1 MGPMGPSSKYV
12 TTKRAQGWLVLL
24 SARTFV
30 DKAANWHL
38 VVPGALTAA
47 LAFRAGGFFP
57 DTVGLAAGLLCL
69 LLVARVTLAER
80 PFSGWSAPLALT
92 TGVPALFCAWT
103 LASSGWSSAPARA
116 VVELDRALLY
126 LLVLAFIGLHP
137 RAPGN
142 LRLLLRW
149 LGLALAATC
158 AVALATRLLPST
170 FPTATGVNNER
181 LAFPVTYWNAMGMFC
196 GLGAIVLTHLTAS
209 EREPAAVRVAAA
221 AGLPVVAVTL
231 YFTFSRGG
239 IAAGCA
245 GVVLYMLLAHPRG
258 LLGAL
263 PAAGLPVAFALQ
275 RAYDSELLARYD
287 YSGADAREQ
296 GKTLLV
302 VVIGSAVAAALL
314 RTLAL
319 RVDRRMLRIRIG
331 SRTRRRVFAAAGVT
345 ALVAFAVASLAFDLP
360 ERVDEQREAFV
371 RGNAPPGGRDLRT
384 RLTAVGNNG
393 RLAIWRVAL
402 HTADERPWRG
412 AGAGTY
418 RLQWERGRPAPP
430 AQVSDAHSLYFE
442 LRAELGWIGVVL
454 IAIVLAVPLV
464 VAAVRLRGPGRH
476 AYAAF
481 IAAGI
486 ALLAHAVV
494 DWDWEMPTL
503 FVWFFGAAGVIL
515 AAPADGAGSLPPP
528 RRLTRVVASLACL
541 LVAVTPM
548 TVAFSQLRLNRSVQA
563 FDRRDCR
570 TATDAALSSLDAL
583 PAQAQAFEI
592 LGWCDARA
600 GRAGLAIDAMRAAQ
614 RRDPDNWQYAY
625 GLAVSQALAGQDPR
639 PAAQRALRLNPLE
652 PLTRRLA
659 RDMQAGTAKRR
670 RALAARSAI
679 PSG

>member
-1 MGPMGPSSKYV
+1 
-12 TTKRAQGWLVLL
+12 LL
-24 SARTFV
+24 ARTFV

-38 VVPGALTAA
+38 VVPAGLTLA

-69 LLVARVTLAER
+69 LLVARVTLAEH
-80 PFSGWSAPLALT
+80 PFTGWSTPLAVT
-92 TGVPALFCAWT
+92 TGVLALFCAWT
-103 LASSGWSSAPARA
+103 LASSGWSNAPARS
-116 VVELDRALLY
+116 VVEFNRALLY
-126 LLVLAFIGLHP
+126 LLVLALLGLHP
-137 RAPGN
+137 RAPGH

-149 LGLALAATC
+149 LGLALAVTC
-158 AVALATRLLPST
+158 AIALATRLLPTT
-170 FPTATGVNNER
+170 FPTAAGVNNER
-181 LAFPVTYWNAMGMFC
+181 LGFPVTYWNGMGIFC

-209 EREPAAVRVAAA
+209 EREPAWVRVAAA
-221 AGLPVVAVTL
+221 AGMPVVAVTL

-239 IAAGCA
+239 IAACCV

-263 PAAGLPVAFALQ
+263 PAAGIPVAFALQ

-287 YSGADAREQ
+287 YAGADAREQ
-296 GKTLLV
+296 GRTLVV
-302 VVIGSAVAAALL
+302 VVIGCVLAAALL

-319 RVDRRMLRIRIG
+319 RVDGRMLRIRIG
-331 SRTRRRVFAAAGVT
+331 SRTRRRVFTAAGVT
-345 ALVAFAVASLAFDLP
+345 ALIAFAAASVAFDLP

-371 RGNAPPGGRDLRT
+371 QGNAAPGGRDLRT
-384 RLTAVGNNG
+384 RLTSVGNNG

-402 HTADERPWRG
+402 DTADHRPWRG
-412 AGAGTY
+412 TGAGTY
-418 RLQWERGRPAPP
+418 RLQWEQGRPSPP
-430 AQVSDAHSLYFE
+430 AQVNDAHSLYFE
-442 LRAELGWIGVVL
+442 LLAELGWVGVVL
-454 IAIVLAVPLV
+454 LAIVLAIPLV

-481 IAAGI
+481 IAAAI
-486 ALLAHAVV
+486 ALLGHAAV

-515 AAPADGAGSLPPP
+515 AAPADAVRGATPP

-541 LVAVTPM
+541 LVAVTPV
-548 TVAFSQLRLNRSVQA
+548 TVAVSQLRLNRSLNA
-563 FDRRDCR
+563 FERRDCT

-583 PAQAQAFEI
+583 PVQAQAFEI

-600 GRAGLAIDAMRAAQ
+600 GQTKLAVDAMRAAQ
-614 RRDPDNWQYAY
+614 RRDPRNWQYAY
-625 GLAVSQALAGQDPR
+625 GLAVTQALAGEDPR

-652 PLTRRLA
+652 PLARTLVRAMRTDSVRLRRTR
-659 RDMQAGTAKRR
+659 AG
-670 RALAARSAI
+670 RADI